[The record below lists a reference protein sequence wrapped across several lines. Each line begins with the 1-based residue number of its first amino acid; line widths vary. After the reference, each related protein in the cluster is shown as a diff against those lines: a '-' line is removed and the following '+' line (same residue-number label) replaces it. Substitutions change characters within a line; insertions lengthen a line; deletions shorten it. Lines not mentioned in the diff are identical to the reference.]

1 MNSREGGAGKTNG
14 DSPVPP
20 LTLETTI
27 SDKINSLLNEFIK
40 KDTTNSGK
48 VCIYIYNDKNIY
60 LFVCY

>member
-48 VCIYIYNDKNIY
+48 VCIYIYI
-60 LFVCY
+60 